1 MTSLPAT
8 AYVPRL
14 LEARLSELFA
24 QLPALLVVG
33 PRAAGKTTMAARHAR
48 TIVRLDREA
57 EAAAFRADADAAL
70 AAQPTPVLLDEWQ
83 AVAPVLGAVKRAVDA
98 DPRPGRFI
106 LTGSVRAELEGET
119 WPGTGRLV
127 RLRLYGVAMREV
139 ARASSAPFIDRLAGG
154 RLEQFGLPADVPDLR
169 GYLDLL
175 LRSGF
180 PEALLHLSGGA
191 REAWLDG
198 YLEQLLTRDAP
209 QLGAVR
215 DPARVRRYFEAIAL
229 STAGMPDDRTLFT
242 AAGIDH
248 RTARSY
254 ERLLTDLFAVDAL
267 PAWQTNRLS
276 RLVRSAKRYVVE
288 PALAASVLRLDA
300 SAILRDGDLLGR
312 MLDTFVVA
320 QLRAELDVSSRRPRL
335 YHLREKNGRR
345 EVDVLAE
352 MGQDVIGIEVKAS
365 ASPRVEDAGHL
376 VHMRERLGAR
386 FLAGAVLHTGPAS
399 FNLSERIFALPICSI
414 WG

>member
-1 MTSLPAT
+1 M
-8 AYVPRL
+8 VD
-14 LEARLSELFA
+14 ARLSELLA
-24 QLPALLVVG
+24 QLPAILVVG
-33 PRAAGKTTMAARHAR
+33 PRAAGKTTTAARHVR
-48 TIVRLDREA
+48 TVVRLDREA
-57 EAAAFRADADAAL
+57 EAAAFRADADVAL
-70 AAQPTPVLLDEWQ
+70 AVQPTPVLLDEWQ
-83 AVAPVLGAVKRAVDA
+83 AVPAVLGAVKRSVDA
-98 DPRPGRFI
+98 DPSPGRFI

-139 ARASSAPFIDRLAGG
+139 TRAKSAPFIDRLASG
-154 RLEQFGLPADVPDLR
+154 RSEQLGLPAEVPDLR

-180 PEALLHLSGGA
+180 PEALLRLSGGA

-215 DPARVRRYFEAIAL
+215 DPARVRRYFESIAL

-248 RTARSY
+248 RTAKSY

-267 PAWQTNRLS
+267 PAWETNRLS

-288 PALAASVLRLDA
+288 PALVASVLRLDA

-335 YHLREKNGRR
+335 HHLREKNGRR
-345 EVDVLAE
+345 EIDVLAE

-365 ASPRVEDAGHL
+365 ASPRAQDADHL
-376 VHMRERLGAR
+376 VYMRERLGSR
-386 FLAGAVLHTGPAS
+386 FLAGALLHTGPAS
-399 FNLSERIFALPICSI
+399 FSLSERIFALPICSI